1 MPIVPFR
8 EKALRIALKEAQQ
21 GVREQGGANTGPR
34 VRQYQ
39 AQDGYQ
45 PANDTGYAWCAS
57 FVNACFAWAGRPL
70 VELKR
75 SASVGFLLTY
85 ARERGW
91 VVSVPA
97 RGDVFCYE
105 SASDSDSWPDHT
117 GLVLRRNPDGSLR
130 TVEGNTSGTSIAEG
144 DGVYVKDRPKWF
156 ADRCAYIRVP
166 GETKELPKLVRWAIK
181 DTPEVIKRLKEERK
195 KAKAGG

>member
-8 EKALRIALKEAQQ
+8 EKAVRIALKEAQQ

-34 VRQYQ
+34 VKQYQ
-39 AQDGYQ
+39 AEDGYE

-91 VVSVPA
+91 VVAAPA
-97 RGDVFCYE
+97 RGDVFCYR
-105 SASDSDSWPDHT
+105 AADGDTWPDHT
-117 GLVLRRNPDGSLR
+117 GFVLRRNADGSLR

-144 DGVYVKDRPKWF
+144 DGVYVKDRPRWF
-156 ADRCAYIRVP
+156 ADRCSYIRVP
-166 GETKELPKLVRWAIK
+166 GTTKEPPRLVRWAIK
-181 DTPEVIKRLKEERK
+181 DTPEVIKFLRAQRAK
-195 KAKAGG
+195 KKGKA